1 MIRISSGKLKG
12 RKVVTSNKI
21 FSSSGSEELRPT
33 SSKVREAIFDIVRA
47 EVEHSLF
54 LELYAGTGVVGFEAL
69 SRGAEKVVFV
79 ESSPV
84 RSKAIMDYTSKIG
97 LDDRTSVNQEKAEI
111 FLQRAMRTGMKFDII
126 FLDPPYQSDEI
137 EKVLPYIGEYEILK
151 DDGCVL
157 VEHSSRAALS
167 DSLQSLRLIK
177 NYKYGDTMITLYR
190 KKQ

>member
-84 RSKAIMDYTSKIG
+84 RSKAIMDYTRKIG